1 MSCLLLF
8 PIVSAALAAGAS
20 VYRDGLADPAGWA
33 AVGSRTADGVGDV
46 ALRHKRIGEVDC
58 LEGQSQA
65 DVPAATLLAV
75 ASDVPAATQW
85 SSWDVTMSEVLGRSG
100 SATDY
105 FQVLDNPS
113 PVADRYWFLR
123 GWAETKGAVHVWRW
137 EHIDPTTYPAAL
149 ARVLVSSSGALG
161 TTVNVG
167 EWMFTEQSGSTEV
180 RYRLCT
186 DVGGSIPR
194 WVGEYAATRTLP
206 TNVADLVKEGRRRSG
221 G

>member
-1 MSCLLLF
+1 MLSLLL
-8 PIVSAALAAGAS
+8 PPLASAALAAGPS
-20 VYRDGLADPAGWA
+20 LYRDGLSDPAGWTE
-33 AVGSRTADGVGDV
+33 VGSKAVDGVGDV

-58 LEGQSQA
+58 LEGVAQTE
-65 DVPAATLLAV
+65 VPAATLLGV
-75 ASDVPAATQW
+75 AGDVPAATQW

-100 SATDY
+100 AATDY
-105 FQVLDNPS
+105 FQLLENPT
-113 PVADRYWFLR
+113 PIADRYWFLR
-123 GWAETKGAVHVWRW
+123 GWAETTGALYAWRW
-137 EHIDPTTYPAAL
+137 EHIDPAGYPAAL
-149 ARVLVSSSGALG
+149 ARIMASSSGALG

-167 EWMFTEQSGSTEV
+167 EWMFTQGMGTTEV

-194 WVGEYAATRTLP
+194 WVGELAATRTLP

>member
-1 MSCLLLF
+1 MTGLLLL
-8 PIVSAALAAGAS
+8 PIVPSALAAAPA
-20 VYRDGLADPAGWA
+20 VYRDGLADSAGWT
-33 AVGSRTADGVGDV
+33 AVGSRSADGVGAV

-58 LEGQSQA
+58 LEGQTQT

-75 ASDVPAATQW
+75 AGDVPAALSW
-85 SSWDVTMSEVLGRSG
+85 SSWDVTMSEVLGQSG
-100 SATDY
+100 AATDY
-105 FQVLDNPS
+105 FQVLDNPA

-123 GWAETKGAVHVWRW
+123 GWAETRGTVYSWRW
-137 EHIDPTTYPAAL
+137 EHIDPATYPAAL
-149 ARVLVSSSGALG
+149 ARVLLSSSGALG

-167 EWMFTEQSGSTEV
+167 EWMFTERDGSTDV

-186 DVGGSIPR
+186 DAGGSIPR
-194 WVGEYAATRTLP
+194 WVGEFAATRTLP